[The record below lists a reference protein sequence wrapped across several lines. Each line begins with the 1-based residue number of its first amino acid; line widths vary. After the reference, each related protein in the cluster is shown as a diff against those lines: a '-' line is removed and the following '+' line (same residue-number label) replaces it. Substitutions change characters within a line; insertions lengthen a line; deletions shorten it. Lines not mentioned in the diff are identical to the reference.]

1 VETLSINQLKDK
13 TVDELL
19 VYSMDS
25 SLYGVTV
32 VMGERYYKLKK
43 GFKMY
48 RSYSVS
54 SIQKD
59 LSACTIKK
67 LTLVQDSPYD
77 EMIGQ
82 TVRQAPNTL
91 SLSTLN
97 PETQYSAASAEP
109 VPPRLP
115 CRGCT
120 ASCTNYDQCGGKPW
134 RQ

>member
-1 VETLSINQLKDK
+1 VETLSISQLKDK
-13 TVDELL
+13 TIDELL
-19 VYSMDS
+19 VYSMDG

-59 LSACTIKK
+59 LSACNIKK

-82 TVRQAPNTL
+82 IVRQAPNTL
-91 SLSTLN
+91 SLSKLN
-97 PETQYSAASAEP
+97 PKTQYSAATVAA

-120 ASCTNYDQCGGKPW
+120 TSCTNYVQCDGKPW
-134 RQ
+134 R

>member
-1 VETLSINQLKDK
+1 METLSISQLKDK
-13 TVDELL
+13 TIDELL
-19 VYSMDS
+19 VYSMDG

-59 LSACTIKK
+59 LSACNIKK

-91 SLSTLN
+91 SLSKLN
-97 PETQYSAASAEP
+97 PKTQYSAATVAA
-109 VPPRLP
+109 VPPRQP

-120 ASCTNYDQCGGKPW
+120 TSCTNYVQCDGKPW
-134 RQ
+134 R

>member
-1 VETLSINQLKDK
+1 METLSISQLKDK
-13 TVDELL
+13 TIDELL
-19 VYSMDS
+19 VYSMDG

-59 LSACTIKK
+59 LSACNIKK

-91 SLSTLN
+91 SLSKLN
-97 PETQYSAASAEP
+97 LKAQHSAASVVA
-109 VPPRLP
+109 VPPRLA

-120 ASCTNYDQCGGKPW
+120 TSCTNYLQCNGKPW
-134 RQ
+134 R